1 MMSAPKLAFSQSDC
15 RFQLCDIIVG
25 VMARSGRDVIDFPAL
40 ERELQGVLEA
50 ERRYTR
56 ENDSKLRAV
65 HQRVASYSEFR

>member
-1 MMSAPKLAFSQSDC
+1 MEALAFSQSDS

-25 VMARSGRDVIDFPAL
+25 VMARSGRDVIDFPVL

>member
-1 MMSAPKLAFSQSDC
+1 
-15 RFQLCDIIVG
+15 
-25 VMARSGRDVIDFPAL
+25 MARSGRDVINFPAL
-40 ERELQGVLEA
+40 ERELQGVLEE

>member
-1 MMSAPKLAFSQSDC
+1 MMSAPKALAFSQSDS
-15 RFQLCDIIVG
+15 RFQLCGIVG